1 MEMLLMALCI
11 SLFGL
16 AVAALS
22 FNAATSGQE
31 REEQAPAPSVEPGV
45 PVAEPAPSQFFVEGL
60 RVPEARPRVPLEA
73 LLLELEN
80 HVRLEQAAAE
90 SFLAAPS
97 SSLLHCRTT
106 SPLIH

>member
-22 FNAATSGQE
+22 FSAATSGQE
-31 REEQAPAPSVEPGV
+31 REGPAPAAELEV
-45 PVAEPAPSQFFVEGL
+45 PLAEPAPSQFFVDGL
-60 RVPEARPRVPLEA
+60 KVPEARPRVPLEA